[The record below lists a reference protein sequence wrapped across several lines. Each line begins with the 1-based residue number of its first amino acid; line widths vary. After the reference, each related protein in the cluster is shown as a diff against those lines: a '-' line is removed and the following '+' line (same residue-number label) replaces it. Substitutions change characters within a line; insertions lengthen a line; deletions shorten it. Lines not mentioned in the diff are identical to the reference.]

1 MFSRRRGAVIT
12 TLLQDTWHTLMPAA
26 PAGAGSNCRQPLDFM
41 LATLVGN
48 GAAWSVASAGVEEP
62 ILEMERAVDEKAVH
76 ENPAQTSL
84 SFYKRSAL
92 TKLASGRELGFLS
105 YPHRGRTHHHPKIS
119 FDPPTDQQAGK

>member
-1 MFSRRRGAVIT
+1 
-12 TLLQDTWHTLMPAA
+12 MPAA

-105 YPHRGRTHHHPKIS
+105 FPIGAVPIITQRSVLIRQRIS
-119 FDPPTDQQAGK
+119 RPANDRLLIAFRNIRSCGA